1 MPLASY
7 IGETAGWRWAFGL
20 VGLLSAAAAVAVWR
34 TLPDG
39 IRPHALSR
47 QAWARTL
54 THPLLMGIVVVTV
67 LSSAGQFTL
76 FSYFAPYYRQV
87 LGASALEVSFL
98 FMWFGAFGLL
108 GNVVLQ
114 RVVDRVGAARCVTLM
129 LGAMALSLAAWPL
142 AAGVAA
148 MAVVVTPWALGCFS
162 SNSAQQ
168 ARLGAAAPALAP
180 ALMALNT
187 SAMYL
192 GQAIGAGIG
201 SLVVAARG
209 FAPLHLSALAWMLAA
224 IALSAL
230 LGRRMAGRAHV

>member
-1 MPLASY
+1 
-7 IGETAGWRWAFGL
+7 
-20 VGLLSAAAAVAVWR
+20 VAH
-34 TLPDG
+34 G
-39 IRPHALSR
+39 IRPAPLSLA
-47 QAWARTL
+47 AWRETL
-54 THPLLMGIVVVTV
+54 THPLLMGIVAVTV
-67 LSSAGQFTL
+67 LSAAGQFTL

-87 LGASALEVSFL
+87 LGASALGVSLL

-108 GNVVLQ
+108 GNIVLQ
-114 RVVDRVGAARCVTLM
+114 RVVDRWGAARCVTAM

-142 AAGVAA
+142 GTGMVA
-148 MAVVVTPWALGCFS
+148 MAVVVTPWALGCFA

-192 GQAIGAGIG
+192 GQAIGAGSG
-201 SLVVAARG
+201 SVIVGQHG
-209 FAPLHLSALAWMLAA
+209 FGPLHWAGFGWMLVA

-230 LGRRMAGRAHV
+230 IGHRMAGRAHV